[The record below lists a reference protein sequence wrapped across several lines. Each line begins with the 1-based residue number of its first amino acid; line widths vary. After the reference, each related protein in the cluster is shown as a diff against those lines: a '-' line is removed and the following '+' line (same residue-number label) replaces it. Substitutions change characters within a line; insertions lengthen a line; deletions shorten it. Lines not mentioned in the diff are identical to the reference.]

1 MNVPVLSKIKA
12 WKEKRLR
19 KKIVLR
25 LLSNPNYKPS
35 DCTMNLAESS
45 HLLPDSLASESEH
58 LLSDRRTV
66 DLLARAALLSED
78 KAL

>member
-35 DCTMNLAESS
+35 DVTMNLAEHIIYYINNGVSY
-45 HLLPDSLASESEH
+45 L
-58 LLSDRRTV
+58 V
-66 DLLARAALLSED
+66 
-78 KAL
+78 K

>member
-25 LLSNPNYKPS
+25 LLSNPNCKPS
-35 DCTMNLAESS
+35 DYTVNLAE
-45 HLLPDSLASESEH
+45 HIVYYINNGVTYLVE
-58 LLSDRRTV
+58 
-66 DLLARAALLSED
+66 
-78 KAL
+78 

>member
-25 LLSNPNYKPS
+25 LLSNPNCKPS
-35 DCTMNLAESS
+35 DCTMNLAE
-45 HLLPDSLASESEH
+45 HIVYYINTGTTYLVE
-58 LLSDRRTV
+58 
-66 DLLARAALLSED
+66 
-78 KAL
+78 

>member
-35 DCTMNLAESS
+35 DCTMNLAGHIIYYINNGVSY
-45 HLLPDSLASESEH
+45 L
-58 LLSDRRTV
+58 V
-66 DLLARAALLSED
+66 
-78 KAL
+78 K